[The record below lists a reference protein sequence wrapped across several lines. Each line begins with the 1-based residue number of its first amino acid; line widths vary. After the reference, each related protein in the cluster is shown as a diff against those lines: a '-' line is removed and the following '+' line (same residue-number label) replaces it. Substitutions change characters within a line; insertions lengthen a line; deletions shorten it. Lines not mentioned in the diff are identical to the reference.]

1 LLIAILDSNGNWLA
15 GQLNRA
21 AFPVIACH
29 LIRNTLG
36 KIRGGNIAAAC
47 QAGGEAVSI
56 ASGGD
61 MKDHPQAH
69 SGTYVARLVLTITF
83 LSLTVTA
90 PQTLAQSADAPPRA
104 AAGSVQPQASQTPQ
118 SGAQQQ
124 PATPDSDLAQMRT
137 DLDRMDSLLGNMSSE
152 IEFLRD
158 QNLQILLRTN
168 AQMWRMLISDLR
180 RQVDRE
186 ERRSHK

>member
-1 LLIAILDSNGNWLA
+1 
-15 GQLNRA
+15 
-21 AFPVIACH
+21 
-29 LIRNTLG
+29 
-36 KIRGGNIAAAC
+36 
-47 QAGGEAVSI
+47 
-56 ASGGD
+56 
-61 MKDHPQAH
+61 MKNHPQAH
-69 SGTYVARLVLTITF
+69 FSTYAARLVLAMTF
-83 LSLTVTA
+83 LSLAVTA

-104 AAGSVQPQASQTPQ
+104 AAGSVQPQAQAPQ
-118 SGAQQQ
+118 PGAQQP
-124 PATPDSDLAQMRT
+124 PATPDSGLAQMRT